1 MASNFKLETRDE
13 RIERMNRDN
22 PGRALELCTVV
33 VDQMW
38 DKRKEL
44 INSQIPERFKNA
56 SIEDLGYVSLAVN
69 RAVAEML
76 QPPEEND
83 KVGTIFCGPAGSGK
97 THAAYAVIH
106 KLAEKNP
113 EMIGSMITYSEAFA
127 SIRNEFLDGSYEEM
141 GSVWDRLNNNSGT
154 YDGVLL
160 LDDVSAKK
168 LTDFELDKFL
178 MFLEKRFNYY
188 LPFILTTNIKREDF
202 KEVFGERIASRLI
215 GYCNVVTFDGDKRIE
230 KI

>member
-1 MASNFKLETRDE
+1 
-13 RIERMNRDN
+13 
-22 PGRALELCTVV
+22 
-33 VDQMW
+33 
-38 DKRKEL
+38 
-44 INSQIPERFKNA
+44 
-56 SIEDLGYVSLAVN
+56 
-69 RAVAEML
+69 
-76 QPPEEND
+76 
-83 KVGTIFCGPAGSGK
+83 
-97 THAAYAVIH
+97 VIH